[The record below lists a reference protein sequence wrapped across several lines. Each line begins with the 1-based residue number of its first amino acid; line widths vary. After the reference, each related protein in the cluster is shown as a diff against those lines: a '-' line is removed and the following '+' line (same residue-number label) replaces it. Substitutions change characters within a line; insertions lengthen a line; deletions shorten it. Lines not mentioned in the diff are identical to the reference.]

1 MNESE
6 RVDEI
11 RRVVVRFDEHI
22 PLVVHVL
29 PSSEPAADGRFS
41 KEINR
46 KQRQLEA
53 PIWATRQMDVVA

>member
-11 RRVVVRFDEHI
+11 RQVVVRVDDQK
-22 PLVVHVL
+22 PLVVPVL
-29 PSSEPAADGRFS
+29 QSFNPAADGRFS

-53 PIWATRQMDVVA
+53 PIWAARQTDVVA